1 MFKKILASVG
11 LGGASVDT
19 QLADH
24 RLQPGQ
30 SFQATIVIKGGDV
43 PQQISGLDLA
53 LMTKVKVSSD
63 NGDYFKNYKL
73 ASWRLTE
80 SFEIKAG
87 EVRELPFSGQLHPET
102 PFTRLPVRNN
112 QCKVWL
118 QTGLDIDMA
127 WDPTDID
134 TLEILLTPLAQ
145 QLLTAMDS

>member
-63 NGDYFKNYKL
+63 NGDYFKNYTL

-87 EVRELPFSGQLHPET
+87 EVRELPFSGQLHPE
-102 PFTRLPVRNN
+102 
-112 QCKVWL
+112 
-118 QTGLDIDMA
+118 
-127 WDPTDID
+127 
-134 TLEILLTPLAQ
+134 
-145 QLLTAMDS
+145 